1 MKKKTIAP
9 FRNEKAE
16 RDAALEAA
24 VNTMRGL
31 PTNALLQAMENILKV
46 LKERGQEVRDFDHKE
61 KVVQQVRMVGMKPYM
76 LAAVLEEDVEEYL
89 SELQQ
94 AKESNRFLCKR
105 IKTLQEE
112 VESLRA
118 ELKRKKG

>member
-9 FRNEKAE
+9 FRNERAQKE
-16 RDAALEAA
+16 AALEAA
-24 VNTMRGL
+24 VNTLRGL

-46 LKERGQEVRDFDHKE
+46 LNERGQPVRDFDHKE
-61 KVVQQVRMVGMKPYM
+61 KVIQQVRMVGGKPYM
-76 LAAVLEEDVEEYL
+76 LAAVPEESVEEYL
-89 SELQQ
+89 SELQ
-94 AKESNRFLCKR
+94 KERESNIFLCKR
-105 IKTLQEE
+105 IRTLQEE

>member
-9 FRNEKAE
+9 FRNERAQKEA
-16 RDAALEAA
+16 DLEAA
-24 VNTMRGL
+24 VNTLRGL

-46 LKERGQEVRDFDHKE
+46 LNERGQPVRDFDHKE
-61 KVVQQVRMVGMKPYM
+61 KVIQQVRMVGGKPYV
-76 LAAVLEEDVEEYL
+76 LAAVPEESVEEYL
-89 SELQQ
+89 SELQ
-94 AKESNRFLCKR
+94 KERESNIFLCKR
-105 IKTLQEE
+105 IRTLQEE

>member
-16 RDAALEAA
+16 RDAALEAV

-31 PTNALLQAMENILKV
+31 PTNALLHAMENILKV

-76 LAAVLEEDVEEYL
+76 LAAVPEEDVEEYL

-94 AKESNRFLCKR
+94 AKESNRFLRKR